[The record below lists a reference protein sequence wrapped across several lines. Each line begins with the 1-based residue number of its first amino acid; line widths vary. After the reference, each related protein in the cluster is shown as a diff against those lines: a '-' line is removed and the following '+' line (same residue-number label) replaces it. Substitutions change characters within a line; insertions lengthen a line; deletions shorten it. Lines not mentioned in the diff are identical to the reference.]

1 MVILASSSPR
11 RKELLKRIINDFEI
25 KVSNIDESIDRPENV
40 SDIPYELAYRKAK
53 EIAKNHYNDIV
64 IGSDTIVAINNEVLE
79 KPTDEK
85 DAYRMLSILNNN
97 THEVISGI
105 AILYQDKEIRYIEK
119 SFVTF
124 NNLTKEQILYYI
136 STKDPLD
143 KAGAYGIQNEYVNL
157 VKEFKGEYENIV
169 GLPLIRLEKELKSL
183 TNK

>member
-11 RKELLKRIINDFEI
+11 RKELLKRIIPNFDI
-25 KVSNIDESIDRPENV
+25 KVSNIDESIDRPLNV

-53 EIAKNHYNDIV
+53 EIAKNHYDDIV

-79 KPTDEK
+79 KPIDEK
-85 DAYRMLSILNNN
+85 DAYRMLKLLNNN

-105 AILYQDKEIRYIEK
+105 AILYQNKEVRYIEK

-124 NNLTKEQILYYI
+124 NNLSEKEILDYI
-136 STKDPLD
+136 ATKDPLD

-157 VKEFKGEYENIV
+157 VKEFTGEYENIV
-169 GLPLIRLEKELKSL
+169 GLPLIRLEKELKNI
-183 TNK
+183 NK